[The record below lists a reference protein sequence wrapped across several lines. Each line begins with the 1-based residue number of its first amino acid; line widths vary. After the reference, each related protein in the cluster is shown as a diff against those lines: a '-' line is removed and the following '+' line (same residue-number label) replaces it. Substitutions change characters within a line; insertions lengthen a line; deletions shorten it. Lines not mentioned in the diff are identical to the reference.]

1 MFYAKKRLTQRVV
14 SADGK
19 TFTEVRSEVMVS
31 IEAENDVQQSIE
43 VTVSTSSGASR
54 HTASHSTADYSHE

>member
-14 SADGK
+14 SVDGK
-19 TFTEVRSEVMVS
+19 TFAEVSSEVMVAS
-31 IEAENDVQQSIE
+31 SAENDVQQSIE
-43 VTVSTSSGASR
+43 VTVSTSSGGNR